1 MDEMLDVFL
10 RFGNVSPIEEQDIK
24 PIGRTTSRRRYE
36 ETFHDELER
45 QDRKMFQAMRPDYG
59 VDPRRRQELADGGM
73 VREDDR
79 AMANLSEKAIH
90 HEYPKLPYYSTPYN
104 DSLVKSRKPQD
115 ADQFFKQKPMT
126 GQAKVVK
133 PRRK

>member
-1 MDEMLDVFL
+1 MLDIFL
-10 RFGNVSPIEEQDIK
+10 RFGNVAPVEEQDIK
-24 PIGRTTSRRRYE
+24 PIGRTIARHRYE

-45 QDRKMFQAMRPDYG
+45 QDRKMMQAMRPDYG
-59 VDPRRRQELADGGM
+59 IDPRRRQEMADGGM

-104 DSLVKSRKPQD
+104 DALVKSRSQQD
-115 ADQFFKQKPMT
+115 AAQFFKQKPVI
-126 GQAKVVK
+126 GSKVVK